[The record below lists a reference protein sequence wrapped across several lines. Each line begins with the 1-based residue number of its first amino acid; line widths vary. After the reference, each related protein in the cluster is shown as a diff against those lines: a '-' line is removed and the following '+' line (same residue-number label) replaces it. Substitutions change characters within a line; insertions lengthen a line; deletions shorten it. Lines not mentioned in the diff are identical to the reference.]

1 MAVFTKRG
9 MRTLCQHFLNTFWV
23 KGNLKS
29 GRATQMCLRYKFR
42 CCLQENKTALLHK
55 RMITHS
61 SEQADR
67 VISFRLTDIGEG
79 INEVTIKEWFV
90 KVGDRVS
97 QFDNICEVQS
107 DKASVTIT
115 SRYDGII
122 RKIYYDVDDV
132 AHVGKALVDIEVD
145 DVPENISSAEEDKT
159 SSHSEKKSA
168 PVAEDDKPFLL
179 NKTLATPAVRRMAVE
194 NNITLSSIHG
204 SGKGGRVLKE
214 DVLEYLKKMSEPDTR
229 TTAPGARSVTTSDYT
244 EPIQGFRK
252 AMVKSMTDSWAIPQ
266 FVYSDEIF
274 VMHLVGLL
282 SHVKEIAS
290 DKGIKMTYMPF
301 FIKAASKALEKF
313 PILNVKVDESCEKL
327 TYRKSHNIGIAM
339 DTPQGL
345 VVPNIKNVQD
355 LSLLEVAKE
364 LNRLQEQGRNGAL
377 RREDLADGTFSLS
390 NIGAIGGT
398 YMKPIILPSQVAIGA
413 LGKVQVVPR
422 YDQFENLIK
431 AQVMCVSWTADHR
444 VIDGATMARFSNTW
458 KKYIEN
464 PSVLFFDTSL

>member
-9 MRTLCQHFLNTFWV
+9 TRTLCQRFLNTFWI

-29 GRATQMCLRYKFR
+29 ERAIQMCLHYKFR
-42 CCLQENKTALLHK
+42 CHLQENKTALLHK

-61 SEQADR
+61 SEQANKI
-67 VISFRLTDIGEG
+67 ISFNLTDIGEG
-79 INEVTIKEWFV
+79 IKEVTIKEWFV

-122 RKIYYDVDDV
+122 KKIYYDIDDV
-132 AHVGKALVDIEVD
+132 AHVGKALVDIEVND
-145 DVPENISSAEEDKT
+145 ITPAGEDKT
-159 SSHSEKKSA
+159 SFESEKKSA
-168 PVAEDDKPFLL
+168 PVPEENVPFLL

-194 NNITLSSIHG
+194 NNIMLSSIHG

-214 DVLEYLKKMSEPDTR
+214 DVLEYLKKMSVPDSR
-229 TTAPGARSVTTSDYT
+229 TAASGARSVTTSDYT

-398 YMKPIILPSQVAIGA
+398 YMKPLILPSQVAIGA